1 MPAVDAIGRA
11 SRASPA
17 SKGTLPFIPT
27 VGQPLSCFASPQ
39 GLQGLFHCMLYPHG
53 QHVLRSPSGTPV
65 AEQVF
70 ARTRPTTQMSSLY
83 ETKHLWLQL
92 NYKLS
97 QNWGSGELWDMQLSN
112 PEQLMEEQG
121 EGNKGWQST
130 INTDSACPCR
140 LENPQLPG
148 LFLLL

>member
-53 QHVLRSPSGTPV
+53 QHVLRSPSGTP
-65 AEQVF
+65 A
-70 ARTRPTTQMSSLY
+70 
-83 ETKHLWLQL
+83 
-92 NYKLS
+92 
-97 QNWGSGELWDMQLSN
+97 
-112 PEQLMEEQG
+112 
-121 EGNKGWQST
+121 
-130 INTDSACPCR
+130 
-140 LENPQLPG
+140 
-148 LFLLL
+148 

>member
-70 ARTRPTTQMSSLY
+70 ARTRPTTHMSSLY
-83 ETKHLWLQL
+83 ETKHLWLQPQL
-92 NYKLS
+92 QAVSKLS
-97 QNWGSGELWDMQLSN
+97 GYFVPSQDRSSL
-112 PEQLMEEQG
+112 
-121 EGNKGWQST
+121 
-130 INTDSACPCR
+130 A
-140 LENPQLPG
+140 G
-148 LFLLL
+148 L